1 MFRNSL
7 YQWIYF
13 WFFLNQFWKDC
24 YQLKSEVK
32 VLRDWRDFF
41 CKACQN
47 FANCF
52 KSGQPSSHQRLF
64 QNFRCHFIQFKFF
77 RSLGHNRI
85 SWIST
90 LLKASQK
97 YCLSFENKITYCAL
111 CICVKSEMCGDDGF
125 TAHFDLIWFIQKLK
139 VLPVSR
145 TLQVVGGGG
154 SLIIA
159 SIGGEAV

>member
-1 MFRNSL
+1 MTTLSSVMMFQYGCQYQKAICLETPSINEYIFDFFKPILKGLLSIEIRGENSTWL
-7 YQWIYF
+7 TW
-13 WFFLNQFWKDC
+13 
-24 YQLKSEVK
+24 
-32 VLRDWRDFF
+32 FF

-125 TAHFDLIWFIQKLK
+125 TAHLDFIQK
-139 VLPVSR
+139 
-145 TLQVVGGGG
+145 
-154 SLIIA
+154 
-159 SIGGEAV
+159 